1 MGCGGTWC
9 ASKCVIG
16 AADPLRKCQT
26 VTWLDVRYPHIYIY
40 APLGHTLKSIG
51 GKYSKSHGAY
61 GIDFEFGEC
70 IDFAQKGGGES

>member
-1 MGCGGTWC
+1 MCKQMCDWCCRSLAQVPNRHLVGC
-9 ASKCVIG
+9 
-16 AADPLRKCQT
+16 PLPA
-26 VTWLDVRYPHIYIY
+26 YIYIY